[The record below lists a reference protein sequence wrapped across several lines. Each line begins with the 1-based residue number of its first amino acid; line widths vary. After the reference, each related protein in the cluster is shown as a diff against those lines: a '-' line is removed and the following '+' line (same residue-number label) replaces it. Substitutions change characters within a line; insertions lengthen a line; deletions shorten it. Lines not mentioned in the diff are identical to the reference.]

1 MKKAIIF
8 MNFLFGV
15 TLLEAQSIE
24 PKQEPLNP
32 EFIRYA
38 KAYSRGLIKK
48 TTTQDHNLGY
58 IPHTVV
64 YKAEVPADFKSTG
77 SLPSVYDLR
86 DENLVT
92 SVKNQ
97 GNCGTCWSFASLG
110 SIESRWLKLGLGSW
124 NLSENNVVYG
134 CGFEYGPND
143 GGNSSMATAYMIR
156 GDGPISESDD
166 PYEGCYGSYHT
177 GLTPI
182 AYIPDMRLIADDRNV
197 IKQFLYDYGA
207 LYVCYYQDTSYY
219 DETTYTYFY
228 NGPDTMATNHCVLLA
243 GWDDNKVTAGG
254 TGAWIVKNS
263 WSTYFGDNGYFYI
276 SYYDSNGV
284 ETPTYWP
291 NRLNYNEN
299 VNICYYDTLGNT
311 AGWGWGWGNQNGID
325 YGLINFTIPSNNT
338 ITKLGT
344 WIKTSGTT
352 VSFWVFDTFDGNA
365 VSGLLGSIGEQV
377 CDYPGYYTFDLPT
390 PIHIT
395 TNNDIYIKT
404 RYYALGD
411 AYPIPT
417 ESYSTFGELVYADP
431 DFELGKCWISDT
443 GKNGTWYENNS
454 SREFDLCIKAYVVA
468 DETGVSQEN
477 LPSTVP
483 EKCELLQNQP
493 NPFNPVTSIQFK
505 VKEAGRVSLIIYNL
519 LGKEITILVDNHY
532 QPGQYQVSFDAS
544 GMASGIYMYRIS
556 MKNFST
562 VKKMVVLD

>member
-1 MKKAIIF
+1 
-8 MNFLFGV
+8 MNFLFGI

-352 VSFWVFDTFDGNA
+352 VSFWV
-365 VSGLLGSIGEQV
+365 
-377 CDYPGYYTFDLPT
+377 LP
-390 PIHIT
+390 
-395 TNNDIYIKT
+395 
-404 RYYALGD
+404 
-411 AYPIPT
+411 
-417 ESYSTFGELVYADP
+417 
-431 DFELGKCWISDT
+431 
-443 GKNGTWYENNS
+443 
-454 SREFDLCIKAYVVA
+454 
-468 DETGVSQEN
+468 
-477 LPSTVP
+477 
-483 EKCELLQNQP
+483 
-493 NPFNPVTSIQFK
+493 
-505 VKEAGRVSLIIYNL
+505 
-519 LGKEITILVDNHY
+519 
-532 QPGQYQVSFDAS
+532 
-544 GMASGIYMYRIS
+544 
-556 MKNFST
+556 
-562 VKKMVVLD
+562 